1 MLNMMMNS
9 PQLDPKGARGQN
21 ETSALTRMKT
31 KTMQLSRLA
40 AAVIALTPLMSA
52 SVHAEPRIRAN
63 NAAYFQDED
72 LAKAQSHKVDSLA
85 YGEAIYLMHSDQDL
99 KALVRLAQAGL
110 EHQLSVYPTLLQAS
124 IASNQGL
131 NQHAMQALDKVATQ
145 ENTQDDLNRLYLF
158 QAELAYE
165 HKDFDKLAEKIM
177 QVRQP
182 NGLEDPDLYYYLRIQ
197 SALERDQ
204 VNNATDMMGRMAV
217 SPWKAISHTNIALW
231 YYRQGQF
238 QNGIDTLNRVLEEL
252 DTTST
257 MDAYEYWYT
266 TGRRASTILGQEEF
280 ERQKYELQILSER
293 VLNLIGFGY
302 VKLMTEPGV
311 SVGSQVF
318 EDSLESAQNAIFQIP
333 QDSIYA
339 TQGLELLAQS
349 LMQVYE
355 GRESKEIK
363 DSMIVNDEKLEA
375 RLKDDKAKLKSIL
388 TRLTQP
394 TNPVLTRLRSH
405 FALLKLEEDNQDKYQ
420 AAQAKLVTVIEKE
433 IAERTAVLNRSDD
446 YFNRLVAPFYSLDQL
461 GNEYGFD
468 LESLTIKDYPLHPST
483 LIHWL
488 SQPQTREYLKTL
500 RFLNEGL
507 AFTQEWEAKKVLFNL
522 YDDTVLENKRSL
534 AKLEAA
540 RSEYAKLEKTYASL
554 KNQLE
559 NTHVTSTKEKDMLKS
574 VDSSLETLQNLAA
587 QSPEDAS
594 GTQRHINQLRLFK
607 GQLIWKAELEQSTR
621 DEQAKVALSK
631 IKQMMAQVERH
642 IINIENAPAQKPID
656 REAVLSL
663 DDRISNLDMRVER
676 ALSSNKTLF
685 TDSFKNLIGYEQ
697 QYLQAALVKLRLQQ
711 AVSIQNSGEP
721 NE

>member
-1 MLNMMMNS
+1 ML
-9 PQLDPKGARGQN
+9 
-21 ETSALTRMKT
+21 T
-31 KTMQLSRLA
+31 K
-40 AAVIALTPLMSA
+40 
-52 SVHAEPRIRAN
+52 
-63 NAAYFQDED
+63 
-72 LAKAQSHKVDSLA
+72 
-85 YGEAIYLMHSDQDL
+85 
-99 KALVRLAQAGL
+99 
-110 EHQLSVYPTLLQAS
+110 
-124 IASNQGL
+124 
-131 NQHAMQALDKVATQ
+131 
-145 ENTQDDLNRLYLF
+145 
-158 QAELAYE
+158 
-165 HKDFDKLAEKIM
+165 
-177 QVRQP
+177 
-182 NGLEDPDLYYYLRIQ
+182 
-197 SALERDQ
+197 
-204 VNNATDMMGRMAV
+204 
-217 SPWKAISHTNIALW
+217 
-231 YYRQGQF
+231 
-238 QNGIDTLNRVLEEL
+238 
-252 DTTST
+252 
-257 MDAYEYWYT
+257 

-363 DSMIVNDEKLEA
+363 DSMIVNDAKLEA

-468 LESLTIKDYPLHPST
+468 LESLTIKDYPLHAST

-522 YDDTVLENKRSL
+522 YDDTVLENKRSQ

-574 VDSSLETLQNLAA
+574 VDSSLEMLQNLAA
-587 QSPEDAS
+587 QSPEDANW
-594 GTQRHINQLRLFK
+594 TQRHINQLRLFK